1 MNMMLKLTKVL
12 LKTNIKLDKK
22 TIGLGLIIALSMIP
36 LMTIIWGIVWG
47 AYDAMASIGQQGLIL
62 WLAVSMVSLITFIFG
77 IFYIMGV
84 FFYSNDIE
92 ILLPLPLK
100 PWQILGAKFVTV
112 LVYEYVTQL
121 VFFLPV
127 LAAYGI
133 KEKANATYIVF
144 GLIVYFILPIVPL
157 VFASIINIFVM
168 RSFRFVKNKDR
179 MKTIS
184 GIVALIIAIGFNV
197 LIQSLTQSQNTPEDI
212 MRFVEQGNNSILG
225 KIQDIFVVNRFMT
238 IALANYR
245 DFIYSVGN
253 MLLAIVG
260 VGLFLALFLYLG
272 EKLYLKSVVGLTEA
286 SSRRTKTAKG
296 NLYKRSG
303 HLFAFIMKELKLLFR
318 TPVYFLNCVL
328 MNFLWP
334 IFILIPIFTRGEV
347 IGELRSA
354 ILHLNSPNALRF
366 AVAGVASAAV
376 FISGTNM
383 ISSTAISREGK
394 NLYVSKY
401 LPVDHKTI
409 INAKVIS
416 GIFMGIVGIVVGITV
431 VWILFSLPLYMAL
444 MALLIS
450 LPCAVFINYLG
461 ILLDLKF
468 PKLNWDNEQ
477 KAVKQNLNGVLI
489 MFISMALGFLN
500 FLPIL
505 LLNLSF
511 KETFFELFAFYIL
524 ADILIYKIVTH
535 YGIRWFQQLQ

>member
-1 MNMMLKLTKVL
+1 M
-12 LKTNIKLDKK
+12 
-22 TIGLGLIIALSMIP
+22 
-36 LMTIIWGIVWG
+36 
-47 AYDAMASIGQQGLIL
+47 
-62 WLAVSMVSLITFIFG
+62 
-77 IFYIMGV
+77 
-84 FFYSNDIE
+84 
-92 ILLPLPLK
+92 
-100 PWQILGAKFVTV
+100 
-112 LVYEYVTQL
+112 
-121 VFFLPV
+121 
-127 LAAYGI
+127 
-133 KEKANATYIVF
+133 
-144 GLIVYFILPIVPL
+144 
-157 VFASIINIFVM
+157 
-168 RSFRFVKNKDR
+168 
-179 MKTIS
+179 
-184 GIVALIIAIGFNV
+184 

-286 SSRRTKTAKG
+286 SSKRTKTAKG

-394 NLYVSKY
+394 IYMY
-401 LPVDHKTI
+401 LSICQWI
-409 INAKVIS
+409 IR
-416 GIFMGIVGIVVGITV
+416 
-431 VWILFSLPLYMAL
+431 
-444 MALLIS
+444 
-450 LPCAVFINYLG
+450 
-461 ILLDLKF
+461 
-468 PKLNWDNEQ
+468 
-477 KAVKQNLNGVLI
+477 
-489 MFISMALGFLN
+489 
-500 FLPIL
+500 
-505 LLNLSF
+505 LS
-511 KETFFELFAFYIL
+511 
-524 ADILIYKIVTH
+524 
-535 YGIRWFQQLQ
+535 